1 MAPRFTFVFRAN
13 KLRGDNP
20 PKPMN
25 KTCAP
30 EKKFTCGIAPLTTNS
45 RKISAAK
52 KIDLD
57 EVAELAHA
65 AWLREG
71 SRPGL
76 ERQYVEEVL
85 VQLRA
90 TRHLLVVEQMAGV

>member
-1 MAPRFTFVFRAN
+1 M
-13 KLRGDNP
+13 LRDDIP

-30 EKKFTCGIAPLTTNS
+30 ERKFTCGTEPLTTS
-45 RKISAAK
+45 PRRISAVK
-52 KIDLD
+52 KIDLN
-57 EVAELAHA
+57 EVAQLAHA

-90 TRHLLVVEQMAGV
+90 TRHLLEVEQMAGV